1 MKIIK
6 RLALENYCYEE
17 LHFESLEEYEEMYPK
32 YVATFKRV
40 KEEIR
45 KANQPKDPFP
55 DDTVKLTKE
64 EEDNLPN

>member
-1 MKIIK
+1 MKNFK
-6 RLALENYCYEE
+6 EFGKLYEFEENSK
-17 LHFESLEEYEEMYPK
+17 LP
-32 YVATFKRV
+32 VAEQAFFMDNLYKRV